1 MDGPGQRES
10 GDVREGKHAPA
21 AGRRDA
27 AGIGIDAPVG
37 GQSKAVRRP
46 AGTGVSRSSP
56 GQHAE
61 KQQVVPRLCSPKQQQ
76 GLTDMRS
83 MWQTHEVTA

>member
-1 MDGPGQRES
+1 MGGAGQRET
-10 GDVREGKHAPA
+10 GDMRQGKRASAEIRRE
-21 AGRRDA
+21 A
-27 AGIGIDAPVG
+27 AGIGVQAG

-56 GQHAE
+56 GQHAG